1 MSNIIKLK
9 RGLSSDIDTL
19 TLERGELALTTD
31 TNEILSVNDA
41 GVIESI
47 TPHLLDN
54 NKIKEQYLPEFSKE
68 NTTYTLT
75 KNGNTI
81 ALTGSDGSSST
92 IKDSD
97 TIPTVDNKLSGT
109 STNAIQN
116 KVVYETINSLP
127 KIYMGEDEPTD
138 LSVLI
143 WIDTADKVLITFT
156 VHGET
161 FTAEENMTWSEWIAS
176 DYNPY
181 LGDSSQFMD
190 GSGPVYYATGL
201 IQLKGSG
208 VAVRSEHIITP
219 NGVYTGMAF

>member
-156 VHGET
+156 VHSET
-161 FTAEENMTWSEWIAS
+161 FTAEENMTWGEWIAS

-181 LGDSSQFMD
+181 LGDSMGFMD
-190 GSGPVYYATGL
+190 SGIVYYATGL
-201 IQLKGSG
+201 IQLQGSG
-208 VAVRSEHIITP
+208 VAVRSEHIIEP

>member
-156 VHGET
+156 VHSET
-161 FTAEENMTWSEWIAS
+161 FTAEENMTWGEWIAS

-181 LGDSSQFMD
+181 LGDNMGFMD
-190 GSGPVYYATGL
+190 SGIVYYATGL
-201 IQLKGSG
+201 IQLQGSG
-208 VAVRSEHIITP
+208 VAVRSEHIIEP

>member
-41 GVIESI
+41 GIIESI

-54 NKIKEQYLPEFSKE
+54 GKVKEQYLPEFSKE
-68 NTTYTLT
+68 NTTYVLT

-81 ALTGSDGSSST
+81 TLTGSDGSSAS
-92 IKDSD
+92 IQDSD
-97 TIPTVDNKLSGT
+97 TKVTVDNKLNST
-109 STNAIQN
+109 STNPVQN
-116 KVVYETINSLP
+116 KVVYETINNLP
-127 KIYMGEDEPTD
+127 KIYMGEDEPID
-138 LSVLI
+138 LNVLL

-156 VHGET
+156 VVSES
-161 FTAEENMTWSEWIAS
+161 FTAEENMTWGEWIAS
-176 DYNPY
+176 DYNPC
-181 LGDSSQFMD
+181 LGDNTAFQD
-190 GSGPVYYATGL
+190 SGIVYYGTGL
-201 IQLKGSG
+201 IQLQGSG
-208 VAVRSEHIITP
+208 VAVRSEHIIEP